1 MVRGVRIKDHG
12 AEQRLFFARS
22 LLAGALIA
30 CATLALFGRLYLLQV
45 VRHDYYTQLSQAN
58 RVRVEPI
65 PAARGLMLDRNGI
78 VLASG
83 QPAYQLELVRDDVPD
98 LDSTLER
105 LAEIGMISKDDLPE
119 VRREILSRRSF
130 DSVPIRLHMSDED
143 AARFAVQRFEFPGVD
158 IKTRE
163 TRFYPYHEL
172 AVHAIGYVGAI
183 GEQDLARINS
193 AAYAGTSLIGKTG
206 VESAYEKALHGTNGF
221 REILVD
227 AQGRAVDKQGGLALG
242 LRTQAPAAGDDLYLS
257 LDLKTQQVA
266 EQALGDRRGAIVAL
280 DPSNGDVLAFVSHP
294 GFDPNLFARGISRV
308 QYAALASDIDRPL
321 LDRALRGTYPSGS
334 TIKPALALAALTDH
348 AVDPN
353 RKVFCNGIFRL
364 PGSRHVWRADRTDPR
379 GWIGL
384 AEAISRSSDIYFYG
398 LAATLGIDR
407 IAAFL
412 SPLGYGRVTGIDIGG
427 EKPGLLPTPAWKR
440 KAFKRPEDQVWFPG
454 ETVNMGLGQGYL
466 LVTPLQV
473 AHITGVIAERGR
485 SFRPRLVK
493 GMRGPDGHVRWLA
506 PVEDN
511 PILGVADAD
520 WTFVIDAMI
529 GTTKCDQY
537 CGTASAAFRGAAYTA
552 AGKTGTAQVFTVAQN
567 AKYNAKTV
575 PERLRD
581 HAWFVAFA
589 PAEAPRIAVAVLVEN
604 AGFGASAAAPVARQI
619 LDAYLLGPDGKL
631 KPQYVPP
638 GSSDSRPRSTEARNI
653 RASDDRAVATWDA
666 ATRGSDTRIAEA
678 RTAAAL
684 GDDARDPHR

>member
-12 AEQRLFFARS
+12 AEQRLFLARS
-22 LLAGALIA
+22 LLAGVLIA
-30 CATLALFGRLYLLQV
+30 IAAFALVGRLYLLQV

-65 PAARGLMLDRNGI
+65 PAARGLMLDRNGA

-98 LDSTLER
+98 LDSTLKR
-105 LAEIGMISKDDLPE
+105 LVAIGLIPPDDLPE
-119 VRREILSRRSF
+119 IRRTIFSRRSF
-130 DSVPIRLHMSDED
+130 DSVPVRLHMSDED
-143 AARFAVQRFEFPGVD
+143 AARFAVVRFEFPGVD

-163 TRFYPYHEL
+163 TRFYPYGPL

-183 GEQDLARINS
+183 SEQDLTRINS
-193 AAYAGTSLIGKTG
+193 AAYAGTTLIGKTG
-206 VESAYEKALHGTNGF
+206 VEAAYEKPLHGTNGF
-221 REILVD
+221 REVLVD

-242 LRTQAPAAGDDLYLS
+242 LRTQAPVAGEDLYLA

-266 EQALGDRRGAIVAL
+266 EQALGDHRGAVVAL
-280 DPSNGDVLAFVSHP
+280 DPRNGDVLAFVSHP
-294 GFDPNLFARGISRV
+294 GFDPNLFARGITRT
-308 QYAALASDIDRPL
+308 QYAALANDIDRPL

-353 RKVFCNGIFRL
+353 HKVFCNGFFHL
-364 PGSRHVWRADRTDPR
+364 PGSRHVWRADKDDPR
-379 GWIGL
+379 GWVDL

-407 IAAFL
+407 IDAFL
-412 SPLGYGRVTGIDIGG
+412 GPLGYGRITGIDIGG
-427 EKPGLLPTPAWKR
+427 EKPGLLPSPAWKR

-466 LVTPLQV
+466 LVTPLQI

-493 GMRGPDGHVRWLA
+493 GMRDPDGRVRWLA
-506 PVEDN
+506 PVEDK
-511 PILGVADAD
+511 PILGVADTD
-520 WTFVIDAMI
+520 WTLVINAMI
-529 GTTKCDQY
+529 GTTKCDRY
-537 CGTASAAFRGAAYTA
+537 CGTAWASFRKVAYTA

-567 AKYNAKTV
+567 AKYNAKMI

-581 HAWFVAFA
+581 HSWFVAFA
-589 PAEAPRIAVAVLVEN
+589 PAEAPRIAIAVLVEN
-604 AGFGASAAAPVARQI
+604 AGYGATAAAPVARQVM
-619 LDAYLLGPDGKL
+619 DAYLLGSDGKL
-631 KPQYVPP
+631 KPQFMPP
-638 GSSDSRPRSTEARNI
+638 AEGAPEI
-653 RASDDRAVATWDA
+653 RT
-666 ATRGSDTRIAEA
+666 T
-678 RTAAAL
+678 
-684 GDDARDPHR
+684 DARVPRGWGELR